1 MQKNNIKL
9 KGYYGTFYII
19 SDTVMDI
26 KGTLKRVYLL
36 ENEVYGDEVPC
47 IIIEGNYKVILDNV
61 YNGFDDLRYAI
72 EEELL

>member
-1 MQKNNIKL
+1 MEKNNIKL
-9 KGYYGTFYII
+9 KGYRGTFYVI

-36 ENEVYGDEVPC
+36 ESEFWGDEAPC
-47 IIIEGNYKVILDNV
+47 VITDGDYNIILEDV

>member
-1 MQKNNIKL
+1 MEKNNIKL
-9 KGYYGTFYII
+9 KGYKDRFYVI

-47 IIIEGNYKVILDNV
+47 IIIDGDYNVIMDNV
-61 YNGFDDLRYAI
+61 YNGFEYLRYAI

>member
-9 KGYYGTFYII
+9 KRYYDTFYVI

-36 ENEVYGDEVPC
+36 ESEFWGDEAPC
-47 IIIEGNYKVILDNV
+47 VITDGDYNIILEDV

>member
-1 MQKNNIKL
+1 MKKNNIKL
-9 KGYYGTFYII
+9 KGHKGTFYVI

-26 KGTLKRVYLL
+26 NGKLKRVYLL

-47 IIIEGNYKVILDNV
+47 IIIDGDYNIILEDV
-61 YNGFDDLRYAI
+61 YNGFEDLRYAI

>member
-1 MQKNNIKL
+1 MEKHNIKL
-9 KGYYGTFYII
+9 EGHRGRFYVI

-47 IIIEGNYKVILDNV
+47 IIIDGDYNVILDNV

>member
-1 MQKNNIKL
+1 
-9 KGYYGTFYII
+9 
-19 SDTVMDI
+19 MDI

-36 ENEVYGDEVPC
+36 ENEIYGDEVPC
-47 IIIEGNYKVILDNV
+47 IIIDGDYNVILDNV

>member
-1 MQKNNIKL
+1 MKKNNIKL
-9 KGYYGTFYII
+9 KGIYGTFYVI

-47 IIIEGNYKVILDNV
+47 IIIDGDYNIILKNV

-72 EEELL
+72 EEEML

>member
-1 MQKNNIKL
+1 MKKNNIKL
-9 KGYYGTFYII
+9 KGIYGTFYVI

-47 IIIEGNYKVILDNV
+47 IIIDGDYNIILKNV

>member
-1 MQKNNIKL
+1 MKKNNIKL
-9 KGYYGTFYII
+9 KGYKGTFYVI

-36 ENEVYGDEVPC
+36 ESEFWGDEAPC
-47 IIIEGNYKVILDNV
+47 VITDGDYNIILEDV

>member
-1 MQKNNIKL
+1 MKKNNIKL
-9 KGYYGTFYII
+9 KGIYGTFYVI

-26 KGTLKRVYLL
+26 KGTIKRVYLL

-47 IIIEGNYKVILDNV
+47 IIIDGDYNIILKNV

-72 EEELL
+72 EEEML

>member
-1 MQKNNIKL
+1 MEKHNINLKNHR
-9 KGYYGTFYII
+9 GTFYVI
-19 SDTVMDI
+19 SDTVIDI

-47 IIIEGNYKVILDNV
+47 IIIDGDYNVILDNV

>member
-1 MQKNNIKL
+1 MKKNNIKL
-9 KGYYGTFYII
+9 KGIYGTFYVI
-19 SDTVMDI
+19 SDTVMYI
-26 KGTLKRVYLL
+26 KGTLNRVYLL

-47 IIIEGNYKVILDNV
+47 IIIDGDYNIILKNV

>member
-1 MQKNNIKL
+1 MEKHNIKL

-36 ENEVYGDEVPC
+36 ESEVWGDEVPC
-47 IIIEGNYKVILDNV
+47 IIIDGDYNVIMDNV

>member
-1 MQKNNIKL
+1 MKKNNIKL
-9 KGYYGTFYII
+9 KGYYDTYYII

-36 ENEVYGDEVPC
+36 ENEVLGDEVPC
-47 IIIEGNYKVILDNV
+47 IIIDSDYNIILDNV

-72 EEELL
+72 EENEL

>member
-1 MQKNNIKL
+1 MKKNNIKL
-9 KGYYGTFYII
+9 KERRGTFYVI

-36 ENEVYGDEVPC
+36 ESEIYGDEVPC
-47 IIIEGNYKVILDNV
+47 IIIDGDYNVIMDNV
-61 YNGFDDLRYAI
+61 YNGFEDLRYAI

>member
-1 MQKNNIKL
+1 MKKNNIKL
-9 KGYYGTFYII
+9 KGYGDTFYII

-36 ENEVYGDEVPC
+36 ESEVWGDEVPC
-47 IIIEGNYKVILDNV
+47 IIIDGDYNVILNNV

>member
-9 KGYYGTFYII
+9 KRYYETFYVI

-36 ENEVYGDEVPC
+36 ESEVWGDEVPC
-47 IIIEGNYKVILDNV
+47 IIIGGDYNVIMDNV

-72 EEELL
+72 EEEFI

>member
-1 MQKNNIKL
+1 MEKNNIKL
-9 KGYYGTFYII
+9 KRYYDTFYVI

-47 IIIEGNYKVILDNV
+47 IIIDGDYNIILKNV

>member
-1 MQKNNIKL
+1 MEKNNIKL
-9 KGYYGTFYII
+9 KNNKGTFYVI

-47 IIIEGNYKVILDNV
+47 IIIDGDYNVILDNV

>member
-1 MQKNNIKL
+1 MKKNNIKL
-9 KGYYGTFYII
+9 KGIYGKFYVIY
-19 SDTVMDI
+19 DTVMDI

-47 IIIEGNYKVILDNV
+47 IIIDGDYNVILDNV

>member
-1 MQKNNIKL
+1 MKKNNIKL

-36 ENEVYGDEVPC
+36 ESEFWGDEAPC
-47 IIIEGNYKVILDNV
+47 VITDGDYNIILEDV
-61 YNGFDDLRYAI
+61 YNGFEDLRYAI

>member
-1 MQKNNIKL
+1 MKKNNIKL
-9 KGYYGTFYII
+9 KRYYETFYVI
-19 SDTVMDI
+19 SDTVIDI

-47 IIIEGNYKVILDNV
+47 IIIDGDYNVILDNV

-72 EEELL
+72 EENEL

>member
-1 MQKNNIKL
+1 MKKNNIKL
-9 KGYYGTFYII
+9 KGIYGTFYVI

-36 ENEVYGDEVPC
+36 ESEVWGDEVPC
-47 IIIEGNYKVILDNV
+47 IIIDGDYNVIMDNV

>member
-1 MQKNNIKL
+1 MEKNNIKL
-9 KGYYGTFYII
+9 KGYYDTFYVI

-36 ENEVYGDEVPC
+36 ENEFWGDEVPC
-47 IIIEGNYKVILDNV
+47 IIIDSDYNIILDNV

-72 EEELL
+72 EEEML

>member
-1 MQKNNIKL
+1 MKKNNVKL

-36 ENEVYGDEVPC
+36 ESEVWGDEVPC
-47 IIIEGNYKVILDNV
+47 IIIDGDYNVILDNV

>member
-1 MQKNNIKL
+1 MKKNNIKL
-9 KGYYGTFYII
+9 KEYYGTFYII

-36 ENEVYGDEVPC
+36 ESEIYGDEVPC
-47 IIIEGNYKVILDNV
+47 IIIDGDYNVVLDNV

>member
-1 MQKNNIKL
+1 MKKNNIKL
-9 KGYYGTFYII
+9 KGYYETFYII

-36 ENEVYGDEVPC
+36 ESEIYGDEVPC
-47 IIIEGNYKVILDNV
+47 IIIDGDYNVIMGNV